1 MDTGKAGFA
10 VSWADTKPF
19 MTSLRQRAE
28 EDLGFRIEYE
38 VSEHAAVTH
47 RAATMPDSFDI
58 FEMSAEYI
66 QVLWNSGAIQP
77 IEIDRIQTW
86 SSINDLVK
94 TGRISPEASFGAGDS
109 PHKSLYVNP
118 ESQGNGL
125 GSTPTEQIS
134 FLPYVHNVDAFGYS
148 TENPGDGNESWSWLL
163 GRSNHGKVGIL
174 IDPAVGFNELAVA
187 AQASGQVSFDDL
199 GNMTRNEIDQFIGVL
214 IELKKS
220 GHFAGFWNTLQ
231 ESIRFFSS
239 ERTQIQ
245 TMFAPAF
252 YSLKADGHQ
261 VAYASPK
268 EGYRAWQGAV
278 CLSSAAQGSAKDMA
292 YEYMNWWLS
301 GWAGAY
307 LSRQGYYASNPDI
320 VRPYMTTEEWGYW
333 YGGNRQGQILL
344 E

>member
-1 MDTGKAGFA
+1 
-10 VSWADTKPF
+10 
-19 MTSLRQRAE
+19 
-28 EDLGFRIEYE
+28 
-38 VSEHAAVTH
+38 
-47 RAATMPDSFDI
+47 
-58 FEMSAEYI
+58 
-66 QVLWNSGAIQP
+66 
-77 IEIDRIQTW
+77 
-86 SSINDLVK
+86 
-94 TGRISPEASFGAGDS
+94 
-109 PHKSLYVNP
+109 
-118 ESQGNGL
+118 
-125 GSTPTEQIS
+125 
-134 FLPYVHNVDAFGYS
+134 
-148 TENPGDGNESWSWLL
+148 
-163 GRSNHGKVGIL
+163 
-174 IDPAVGFNELAVA
+174 
-187 AQASGQVSFDDL
+187 
-199 GNMTRNEIDQFIGVL
+199 RNEIDQFIGVL

-333 YGGNRQGQILL
+333 YGGKPAGTDLVGIEGKTVVKTGESRPGGTYLDRLSNIRIWNGIIDNYEYKLNGWYDFL
-344 E
+344 TS

>member
-1 MDTGKAGFA
+1 MH
-10 VSWADTKPF
+10 KPIKNKGRREVLKRLSLGASSVLAAPYVW
-19 MTSLRQRAE
+19 TQAKPVLRVLGRHQTLYDSLRQRAE

-86 SSINDLVK
+86 TSINDLVK

-148 TENPGDGNESWSWLL
+148 TENPGDGN
-163 GRSNHGKVGIL
+163 
-174 IDPAVGFNELAVA
+174 
-187 AQASGQVSFDDL
+187 
-199 GNMTRNEIDQFIGVL
+199 
-214 IELKKS
+214 
-220 GHFAGFWNTLQ
+220 
-231 ESIRFFSS
+231 
-239 ERTQIQ
+239 
-245 TMFAPAF
+245 
-252 YSLKADGHQ
+252 
-261 VAYASPK
+261 
-268 EGYRAWQGAV
+268 
-278 CLSSAAQGSAKDMA
+278 
-292 YEYMNWWLS
+292 
-301 GWAGAY
+301 
-307 LSRQGYYASNPDI
+307 
-320 VRPYMTTEEWGYW
+320 
-333 YGGNRQGQILL
+333 
-344 E
+344 